1 MQAYSKAYLNDVV
14 ENQGKL
20 FDFVSQNYP
29 KKDTA
34 DFINNYMTSK
44 TRQNIDKAMAYVN
57 TMTASELWNYFCNTE
72 NFKLKDGTSLKGF
85 VPAGIGEFYAY
96 YQWYYNMPSNEV
108 LKKVPLGFLIKAY
121 SGLHDLDLGLAV
133 QKVGASQ

>member
-20 FDFVSQNYP
+20 FDFIAQSYP

-44 TRQNIDKAMAYVN
+44 TRQSIDRAMAYVN
-57 TMTASELWNYFCNTE
+57 TMTASELWNYFCDTE

-85 VPAGIGEFYAY
+85 VPAWIGEFYAF

-133 QKVGASQ
+133 QKVGAAQ